1 MTVMSNLVAF
11 FFSFFSMSENYIL
24 TVPDLVIFFKMLL
37 KKHKLYNLIKEIDLR
52 YFFFFFFLGS
62 IGHLGLQ
69 CFFLL
74 FSDFSSKIFLG
85 FFLFES
91 SNILLSRTNYEVKFN
106 FIGIKKLRVFPNIF

>member
-37 KKHKLYNLIKEIDLR
+37 KKHKLYHLIKEIDLGL
-52 YFFFFFFLGS
+52 FFLGS

-69 CFFLL
+69 CFFFLL
-74 FSDFSSKIFLG
+74 FSYFSSKKFLG

>member
-24 TVPDLVIFFKMLL
+24 TVPDLVIFFKMLF
-37 KKHKLYNLIKEIDLR
+37 KKHKLYHLIKEIDLGL
-52 YFFFFFFLGS
+52 FFSGVYWAF
-62 IGHLGLQ
+62 GLAM
-69 CFFLL
+69 FFLL
-74 FSDFSSKIFLG
+74 FSDFSSKNFLG